1 MKLLLDTHTFLWL
14 GSSPEKQSQTA
25 LAECEDPSNELYLS
39 VVSAWEIQIKRQI
52 NRLQLGTPLDQM
64 IRGQQSANDLGILPV
79 ELQHIYVLDEL
90 PLHHNDPFD
99 RLLIAQA
106 KAEQAWLVSGDN
118 RFQPY
123 PVDVIW

>member
-1 MKLLLDTHTFLWL
+1 L
-14 GSSPEKQSQTA
+14 G
-25 LAECEDPSNELYLS
+25 
-39 VVSAWEIQIKRQI
+39 VS
-52 NRLQLGTPLDQM
+52 LDQM
-64 IRGQQSANDLGILPV
+64 IQGQQSANDLRILPV

-106 KAEQAWLVSGDN
+106 KAEQAWLVSGDS
-118 RFQPY
+118 RFQSY

>member
-14 GSSPEKQSQTA
+14 DSSPEKLSQTA
-25 LAECEDPSNELYLS
+25 LAACEDPANQLYLS

-64 IRGQQSANDLGILPV
+64 IRGQQSANDLRILPV

>member
-1 MKLLLDTHTFLWL
+1 MRLLLDTHTFLWL
-14 GSSPEKQSQTA
+14 DGSPERLSPAA
-25 LAECEDPSNELYLS
+25 LAACEDPTNQLYLS

-52 NRLQLGTPLDQM
+52 NRLRLDVPLEQM
-64 IRGQQSANDLGILPV
+64 IRGQESANDLRILPV
-79 ELQHIYVLDEL
+79 GLRHVYVLDEL

-118 RFQPY
+118 RFQLY

>member
-1 MKLLLDTHTFLWL
+1 VKLLLDTHTFLWL
-14 GSSPEKQSQTA
+14 DSNPEQLSQTA
-25 LAECEDPSNELYLS
+25 LEACEDPTNQLYLS

-52 NRLQLGTPLDQM
+52 NRLRLVVRLDQM
-64 IRGQQSANDLGILPV
+64 IQGQQAANDLRILPV
-79 ELQHIYVLDEL
+79 ELQHIYILDEL

-118 RFQPY
+118 RFQSY

>member
-14 GSSPEKQSQTA
+14 DSSPEKLSQTA
-25 LAECEDPSNELYLS
+25 LAACEDPANQLYLS
-39 VVSAWEIQIKRQI
+39 VISVWEIQIKRQI
-52 NRLQLGTPLDQM
+52 NRLQLGTRLDQM
-64 IRGQQSANDLGILPV
+64 IRGQQSANGLSILPV

-106 KAEQAWLVSGDN
+106 RAEQAWLVSSDN
-118 RFQPY
+118 RFQLY
-123 PVDVIW
+123 PVDIIW

>member
-1 MKLLLDTHTFLWL
+1 MVESH
-14 GSSPEKQSQTA
+14 
-25 LAECEDPSNELYLS
+25 
-39 VVSAWEIQIKRQI
+39 
-52 NRLQLGTPLDQM
+52 
-64 IRGQQSANDLGILPV
+64 GQQSAIDLRILPM
-79 ELQHIYVLDEL
+79 ELRHIYVLDEL

-118 RFQPY
+118 RFQLY

>member
-1 MKLLLDTHTFLWL
+1 MKMLLDTHTFLCL
-14 GSSPEKQSQTA
+14 NSRPERLSQTA
-25 LAECEDPSNELYLS
+25 LAACEDPVNQLSLS

-52 NRLQLGTPLDQM
+52 NRLQLGAPLDQM
-64 IRGQQSANDLGILPV
+64 IRGQQSANDLRILPV
-79 ELQHIYVLDEL
+79 ELRHIYVLDEL

-106 KAEQAWLVSGDN
+106 KAEQAWLVSGDS

>member
-14 GSSPEKQSQTA
+14 ASCPEKLSHSALTA
-25 LAECEDPSNELYLS
+25 CEDPTNQLCLS

-52 NRLQLGTPLDQM
+52 GRLQLDVPLDQM
-64 IRGQQSANDLGILPV
+64 IQAQQSANDLQILPV
-79 ELQHIYVLDEL
+79 ELRHVYTLDEL

-106 KAEQAWLVSGDN
+106 KAEDAWLVSTDSQ
-118 RFQPY
+118 FKPY
-123 PVDVIW
+123 PA

>member
-14 GSSPEKQSQTA
+14 DSSPEKLSQRA
-25 LAECEDPSNELYLS
+25 LAACEDPTNQLYLS

-52 NRLQLGTPLDQM
+52 NRLRLDVPLEQM
-64 IRGQQSANDLGILPV
+64 IRGQESANDLRILPV
-79 ELQHIYVLDEL
+79 GLRHVYVLDEL

>member
-1 MKLLLDTHTFLWL
+1 MKLLLHTHTFLWL
-14 GSSPEKQSQTA
+14 DNSPEKLSQTA
-25 LAECEDPSNELYLS
+25 LAACEDPANQLYLS

-52 NRLQLGTPLDQM
+52 NRLQLRAPLDQM
-64 IRGQQSANDLGILPV
+64 IRGQQVANDRRILPV
-79 ELQHIYVLDEL
+79 ELQHIYVLDDL

-106 KAEQAWLVSGDN
+106 RAEQAWLVSSDS

-123 PVDVIW
+123 PVDVLW

>member
-14 GSSPEKQSQTA
+14 ASSPEQLSQTV
-25 LAECEDPSNELYLS
+25 LAACEDPTNDLYLS

-64 IRGQQSANDLGILPV
+64 IQGQQAANDLRILPV

-106 KAEQAWLVSGDN
+106 KAEHAWLVSGDS
-118 RFQPY
+118 RLQPY
-123 PVDVIW
+123 SVNVVW

>member
-14 GSSPEKQSQTA
+14 DSSPEKLSQTA
-25 LAECEDPSNELYLS
+25 LAACEDPTNQPYLS

-52 NRLQLGTPLDQM
+52 NRLQLGVPVDQM
-64 IRGQQSANDLGILPV
+64 IRGQQSANNLKILPV

-106 KAEQAWLVSGDN
+106 KAEQA
-118 RFQPY
+118 
-123 PVDVIW
+123 

>member
-14 GSSPEKQSQTA
+14 DSCPEKLSHTA
-25 LAECEDPSNELYLS
+25 LAACEDPANQLYLI

-52 NRLQLGTPLDQM
+52 GRLQLDVPLAQM
-64 IRGQQSANDLGILPV
+64 IQGQQSANDLRILPV
-79 ELQHIYVLDEL
+79 ELHHVYALDEL

-106 KAEQAWLVSGDN
+106 KAEQA
-118 RFQPY
+118 
-123 PVDVIW
+123 